1 MGAEALHPSAKAPG
15 PSKAQS
21 ASSLGFSWDKFVTLT
36 LSLCSFT
43 SKMGLTI
50 PVPSQHCWK
59 TERKVK
65 RAKLALC

>member
-1 MGAEALHPSAKAPG
+1 M
-15 PSKAQS
+15 
-21 ASSLGFSWDKFVTLT
+21 TLT

-59 TERKVK
+59 TDRKVK
-65 RAKLALC
+65 RAELALC